1 MGGKLKPILIG
12 GVAFGLLS
20 SIPFINLPNACCCA
34 WAVGGGLLAAYFF
47 SKDSL
52 VPITP
57 ADSAIIGALTGV
69 VGGIVYFVVGV
80 PLGLIIGTTMAGV
93 FITALQNVNPQ
104 QAAEISRIIL
114 VQESSLPTQIL
125 FAVISG
131 IMWIVLFIIFSTL
144 GGLLGSVLFGKK
156 TNGHIPPPSQWP

>member
-1 MGGKLKPILIG
+1 
-12 GVAFGLLS
+12 
-20 SIPFINLPNACCCA
+20 
-34 WAVGGGLLAAYFF
+34 
-47 SKDSL
+47 
-52 VPITP
+52 
-57 ADSAIIGALTGV
+57 IIGALTGV